1 MSDRTRQRGRFIKK
15 KVLAKKMKAL
25 AASLQARTPQ
35 PRTDRENLEV
45 IPCHGR
51 RIVELIELGKNL
63 RCCKCSKVLSLENIV
78 KETRLGLNSCLTV
91 SCEICCVNTSVLTGK
106 MHTSK
111 NNSKLSDV
119 NTKIV
124 LGAVHAGIGSTAL
137 TKLLACLNV
146 PPITDNL
153 FKRYERE
160 LGPAIEEYAK
170 ESCQR
175 AAEEER
181 KLVIENVQK
190 LCDEMDSYYSPS

>member
-124 LGAVHAGIGSTAL
+124 LGKCINFIIEFHIFFLDFLFSIKLSYCHKQELFTLAL
-137 TKLLACLNV
+137 V
-146 PPITDNL
+146 PPL
-153 FKRYERE
+153 
-160 LGPAIEEYAK
+160 
-170 ESCQR
+170 
-175 AAEEER
+175 
-181 KLVIENVQK
+181 
-190 LCDEMDSYYSPS
+190 